1 MTARDTMRR
10 HPAGKALPGYRAH
23 LARSVARE
31 SIAKGIA
38 GVMLVQVSA
47 LFALV
52 GYLSN
57 DLPGWLRLLMLL
69 PVALIPAGVIQA
81 AHGLTDAKRLLD
93 WARYFDHEVETT
105 TTNKRR
111 SNK

>member
-1 MTARDTMRR
+1 MTVRDTKRR
-10 HPAGKALPGYRAH
+10 HPAGKALPEYRAH

-38 GVMLVQVSA
+38 GVVLVQVSA

-69 PVALIPAGVIQA
+69 PVALIPAGVLQA
-81 AHGLTDAKRLLD
+81 VHGLTDAKRLLG
-93 WARYFDHEVETT
+93 WARHFDQEVETT
-105 TTNKRR
+105 NNRR